1 MQRYS
6 FFGNKHSLS
15 DKWAWFLGK
24 ICLNYARNG
33 DFMPSSQEKSVPL
46 QGDKPKFIWNGIKD
60 SGSGMYCIR
69 LQGDA

>member
-1 MQRYS
+1 MI
-6 FFGNKHSLS
+6 L
-15 DKWAWFLGK
+15 DK

-46 QGDKPKFIWNGIKD
+46 QGDMPKFIWNGIKD